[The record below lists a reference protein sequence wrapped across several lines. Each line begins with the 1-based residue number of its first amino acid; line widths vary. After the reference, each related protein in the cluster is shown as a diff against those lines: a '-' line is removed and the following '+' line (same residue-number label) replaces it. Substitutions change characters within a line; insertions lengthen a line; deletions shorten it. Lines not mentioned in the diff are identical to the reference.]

1 MKKKIK
7 QILILNG
14 GTGTRV
20 KSISKGGPKCLIKI
34 CNKTFL
40 YLQLGEIKRQGIK
53 DIVICCGY
61 KSQMI
66 IDEIKK
72 KYIKDLN
79 LNIKIS
85 TEKKKLGTG
94 GAILNAYKYLDDCF
108 FVTYGDSW
116 LNVNYKEVGKK
127 FINSKKSSIMTLI
140 NVSSVKNH
148 RPNILLKNDKIVSY
162 KKNNNDKSFKYIDY
176 GLIAF
181 KKNIF
186 LNFKKNFVLKKFDL
200 KKIIKGLIKKNEL
213 VGHVV
218 KKKFYTIG
226 TPEDIFQFKKIIKK
240 VK

>member
-20 KSISKGGPKCLIKI
+20 KSISKGAPKCLIKI
-34 CNKTFL
+34 YNQTFL
-40 YLQLGEIKRQGIK
+40 YLQLCEIKRQGIK
-53 DIVICCGY
+53 DIIISCGY
-61 KSQMI
+61 KSLMI
-66 IDEIKK
+66 INEIKK

-94 GAILNAYKYLDDCF
+94 GAILNAYKYLDDLF
-108 FVTYGDSW
+108 FVIYGDSW
-116 LNVNYKEVGKK
+116 LNVNYKIVAKK
-127 FINSKKSSIMTLI
+127 FLNSKKSSIMTLI
-140 NVSSVKNH
+140 NVSLVKNH
-148 RPNILLKNDKIVSY
+148 RPNILLKNNKITSY
-162 KKNNNDKSFKYIDY
+162 KKNSSDKSFQYIDY

-181 KKNIF
+181 KKDIF
-186 LNFKKNFVLKKFDL
+186 SSFKKNFIIKKFDL
-200 KKIIKGLIKKNEL
+200 KKIIKRLIKDKDL
-213 VGHVV
+213 IGHVV

-226 TPEDIFQFKKIIKK
+226 TPEDFFQFKQIIKK

>member
-20 KSISKGGPKCLIKI
+20 KSISKGRPKCLIKI

-85 TEKKKLGTG
+85 TEKKK
-94 GAILNAYKYLDDCF
+94 N
-108 FVTYGDSW
+108 
-116 LNVNYKEVGKK
+116 
-127 FINSKKSSIMTLI
+127 
-140 NVSSVKNH
+140 
-148 RPNILLKNDKIVSY
+148 
-162 KKNNNDKSFKYIDY
+162 
-176 GLIAF
+176 
-181 KKNIF
+181 
-186 LNFKKNFVLKKFDL
+186 
-200 KKIIKGLIKKNEL
+200 
-213 VGHVV
+213 
-218 KKKFYTIG
+218 
-226 TPEDIFQFKKIIKK
+226 
-240 VK
+240 

>member
-53 DIVICCGY
+53 DIVISCGY

-116 LNVNYKEVGKK
+116 LNVNYKAVGKK

-226 TPEDIFQFKKIIKK
+226 TPEDIFQFRKIIKK

>member
-20 KSISKGGPKCLIKI
+20 KSISKGRPKCLIKI

-40 YLQLGEIKRQGIK
+40 YLQLGEIKRQGIN
-53 DIVICCGY
+53 DIVISCGY

-108 FVTYGDSW
+108 FVIYGDSW
-116 LNVNYKEVGKK
+116 LNVNYKAVGKK